1 MLSLYVSEVIPDNI
15 KLSIN
20 LRVDLLHFLKMLLV
34 AVVEGH
40 FCLLVELP
48 HIVLDAFQSI
58 ELRVEVLCPLLAFK
72 QLVGNEGSD
81 FFHFISVQQL
91 IGLLGA

>member
-1 MLSLYVSEVIPDNI
+1 MLRLHVSEVIPDDI
-15 KLSIN
+15 KLSVN
-20 LRVDLLHFLKMLLV
+20 LRVNLLHFLKMLLV